1 MFEPFVKTQW
11 GMAVPKADA
20 GTVHLEGSLFI
31 HFKEI
36 CIYLY
41 IYTYVSKHHVDL
53 LSIGKMIGVPSL
65 ASIFLIGLP
74 FYGLHA

>member
-1 MFEPFVKTQW
+1 
-11 GMAVPKADA
+11 MAVPKADG

-36 CIYLY
+36 CIHLN
-41 IYTYVSKHHVDL
+41 IYKDTYVSKHHVDL